1 MCPLQGQGVVT
12 AQPSESEGQVPTSW
26 APMGGTTH
34 FRHPTHWPHN
44 GRVCEAASSV
54 FKTDGVLGFIV
65 TYPNTTIPLQPQGYC
80 SS

>member
-12 AQPSESEGQVPTSW
+12 AQPSEPEGQVPTSW
-26 APMGGTTH
+26 APMAGGGGGHTTH

-44 GRVCEAASSV
+44 GRVCEAASRV

-65 TYPNTTIPLQPQGYC
+65 T
-80 SS
+80 